1 MIPLFCSWM
10 LKQKKTT
17 PRPNGWPPGV
27 IMFIRHSK
35 PSLLRPIQGIGVRVS
50 SHGKWLPSTLKY
62 ASSGRRIAES
72 EWRKDLGGW
81 RICSGRKCGEQKG
94 TTYTLHMEI
103 HDGSINWFYVV
114 QRFDGK
120 PSTWQKYTLMIQSL
134 RQDINCTVGLNLNS
148 FAQLGGVSSSDGA
161 QKWDGPQVWFIL
173 TRSGKFIVNISKS

>member
-1 MIPLFCSWM
+1 MLWWNWWQTLGFDAILLAFVGWGSKFLRYPPNFWCSNQQ

-103 HDGSINWFYVV
+103 HDGLINWFYVV
-114 QRFDGK
+114 QD
-120 PSTWQKYTLMIQSL
+120 LMANHQHG
-134 RQDINCTVGLNLNS
+134 R
-148 FAQLGGVSSSDGA
+148 
-161 QKWDGPQVWFIL
+161 
-173 TRSGKFIVNISKS
+173 NIH